1 MLAGA
6 SYRGE
11 FEERLKSVL
20 KAIEDKSADLILFI
34 DEIHTI
40 MGAGSSEGGAD
51 AGNLLKPMLARGG
64 IRVIGATTIDEYR
77 KYIEKDKA
85 MERRFQPVVADEP
98 SVETTIS
105 ILRGLKDKYEGYHG
119 IKIMDSAIIAAVKL
133 SHRYIT
139 DRHLRIRQL
148 TCWMKRHLH

>member
-77 KYIEKDKA
+77 KYIEKDKLWNGVFN
-85 MERRFQPVVADEP
+85 R
-98 SVETTIS
+98 
-105 ILRGLKDKYEGYHG
+105 L
-119 IKIMDSAIIAAVKL
+119 
-133 SHRYIT
+133 
-139 DRHLRIRQL
+139 
-148 TCWMKRHLH
+148 